1 MTDQLIKALSDLEE
15 ELVLKLVQE
24 RLDGGDDPLAI
35 LDACREGMAQVGKRS
50 EDGEYYVSDLI
61 MAGEIFKQ
69 ANAILSEKIQVDTGK
84 KRGTVVMGTVE
95 GDIHDIGKDL
105 VVGLLK
111 AGGYEV
117 IDLGV
122 DVPAAKFVNA
132 VTEHSASVVGLSGLL
147 TTSFDAMKDTIA
159 ALDAAGLRPKVK
171 VMVGGGP
178 VNEQVRDYVGADAM
192 GADAQAAVTLCN
204 GWIESVEVA

>member
-1 MTDQLIKALSDLEE
+1 
-15 ELVLKLVQE
+15 
-24 RLDGGDDPLAI
+24 
-35 LDACREGMAQVGKRS
+35 
-50 EDGEYYVSDLI
+50 
-61 MAGEIFKQ
+61 
-69 ANAILSEKIQVDTGK
+69 
-84 KRGTVVMGTVE
+84 
-95 GDIHDIGKDL
+95 
-105 VVGLLK
+105 
-111 AGGYEV
+111 
-117 IDLGV
+117 
-122 DVPAAKFVNA
+122 VPAAKFVNA

>member
-35 LDACREGMAQVGKRS
+35 LDACREGMAQVGKRY